1 LDINFCLDRRGK
13 HPLLFVHY
21 ILTMFNY
28 LEQNMSEKLAAPATS
43 LVKAL
48 DVLLALEQS
57 PEGRGVTD
65 IARALGLPKSAVHR
79 LLVTFQACGFVQQ
92 QAQTS
97 RYTLGPVLARLGL
110 RAADLFTPRRVAR
123 PYMEALAH
131 EVGETI
137 FLGVLCEES
146 VLIVEKVEH
155 NQMLRISPELGTT
168 LPLRQTALG
177 QVWLAFCPAAQR
189 EARLATLLA
198 PESVV
203 PTERVL
209 AGLRQE
215 LSAIAQQ
222 GFAASLETWMPDI
235 CCLAVPVWN
244 RGHELV
250 AALAVAAPR
259 SRMPQPQ
266 RHDPFAHGAP
276 ALQYPTLL
284 PALMR
289 TAERISATI
298 P

>member
-1 LDINFCLDRRGK
+1 M
-13 HPLLFVHY
+13 
-21 ILTMFNY
+21 TA
-28 LEQNMSEKLAAPATS
+28 KLAAPATS

-48 DVLLALEQS
+48 DVLLALEDS
-57 PEGRGVTD
+57 PTGRGVTD

-92 QAQTS
+92 QPETS

-137 FLGVLCEES
+137 FLGILCEDRML
-146 VLIVEKVEH
+146 VVEKVEH
-155 NQMLRISPELGTT
+155 NQILRISPELGTT

-177 QVWLAFCPAAQR
+177 QVWLAFCPATQR
-189 EARLATLLA
+189 DTLLATLVS
-198 PESVV
+198 PDSII
-203 PTERVL
+203 PTERAL
-209 AGLRQE
+209 AALHQE
-215 LSAIAQQ
+215 LATIAQQ
-222 GFAASLETWMPDI
+222 GFAASLGLWRPDI

-244 RGHELV
+244 RRRDLI
-250 AALAVAAPR
+250 AALAVAVPR

-266 RHDPFAHGAP
+266 RHDPFAPGAP

-284 PALMR
+284 PALLR
-289 TAERISATI
+289 TAEQISVTV

>member
-1 LDINFCLDRRGK
+1 M
-13 HPLLFVHY
+13 P
-21 ILTMFNY
+21 
-28 LEQNMSEKLAAPATS
+28 EKLIALATS

-48 DVLLALEQS
+48 DVLLALEQGS
-57 PEGRGVTD
+57 EGRGVTD

-92 QAQTS
+92 QAETS

-123 PYMEALAH
+123 PSMEALAH

-155 NQMLRISPELGTT
+155 NQVLRISPELGTT

-177 QVWLAFCPAAQR
+177 QVWLAFCPVAQR
-189 EARLATLLA
+189 EALLATLLV
-198 PESVV
+198 PESVI

-215 LSAIAQQ
+215 LNAIAQQ

-250 AALAVAAPR
+250 AALAVAVPR